1 MKKQSRNDPCHCG
14 SGKKFKNC
22 HAGQTNNNFNQQW
35 VIVGIIGGIFLLY
48 IFMDSGTS
56 TTTTMNNSIPTS
68 VIPQATARSATPPPG
83 DAPPGKVWS
92 PEHGHWH
99 NISTNSASM
108 LPGAEA
114 NIPQPQPLGE
124 APPGKVWS
132 SEHGHWH
139 DIQ

>member
-1 MKKQSRNDPCHCG
+1 MKKQGRNDPCYCG

-22 HAGQTNNNFNQQW
+22 HAGQIDNNFNQQW
-35 VIVGIIGGIFLLY
+35 VIVGIIVGIFLLFY
-48 IFMDSGTS
+48 FMDSGTS
-56 TTTTMNNSIPTS
+56 TTTMNSSIPTS
-68 VIPQATARSATPPPG
+68 VIPQTRAGSATPPPG
-83 DAPPGKVWS
+83 EAPPGKVWS

-99 NISTNSASM
+99 NISDNSAFEV
-108 LPGAEA
+108 PGAA
-114 NIPQPQPLGE
+114 SNIPQPKGE

>member
-1 MKKQSRNDPCHCG
+1 MKKQGRNDLCHCG
-14 SGKKFKNC
+14 SGNKFKNC

-35 VIVGIIGGIFLLY
+35 VIVGIIGGIFLLFY
-48 IFMDSGTS
+48 FMDSGTS
-56 TTTTMNNSIPTS
+56 TTTINNSIPTS
-68 VIPQATARSATPPPG
+68 VIPQDRARSATPPPG
-83 DAPPGKVWS
+83 EAPPGKVWS

-99 NISTNSASM
+99 NISTNSESM
-108 LPGAEA
+108 LPSAES

>member
-1 MKKQSRNDPCHCG
+1 MKKQGRNDLCHCG

-22 HAGQTNNNFNQQW
+22 HAVQTNNNFNQQW
-35 VIVGIIGGIFLLY
+35 VIIVIIGVIFLFFY
-48 IFMDSGTS
+48 FMDSGTS
-56 TTTTMNNSIPTS
+56 TTTINNSIPTS
-68 VIPQATARSATPPPG
+68 VIPQNRTRSATPPPG
-83 DAPPGKVWS
+83 EAPPGKVWS

-99 NISTNSASM
+99 NISTNSTSM
-108 LPGAEA
+108 LPGAES

>member
-1 MKKQSRNDPCHCG
+1 MKKQGRNDLCHCG

-35 VIVGIIGGIFLLY
+35 VIVVFIGVIFLFFY
-48 IFMDSGTS
+48 FMDSGTS
-56 TTTTMNNSIPTS
+56 TTTINNSIPTS
-68 VIPQATARSATPPPG
+68 VIPQDRARSATPPPG
-83 DAPPGKVWS
+83 EAPPGKVWS

-99 NISTNSASM
+99 NISTNSESM
-108 LPGAEA
+108 LPGAES

-132 SEHGHWH
+132 PEHGHWH

>member
-35 VIVGIIGGIFLLY
+35 VIVGIIGGIFLFFY
-48 IFMDSGTS
+48 FMDSGTS
-56 TTTTMNNSIPTS
+56 TTTINNSIPTS
-68 VIPQATARSATPPPG
+68 VIPQNRTRSATPPPG
-83 DAPPGKVWS
+83 EAPPGKVWS

-99 NISTNSASM
+99 NISTNSESM
-108 LPGAEA
+108 LPSAES

>member
-1 MKKQSRNDPCHCG
+1 MKKQGRNDLCHCG
-14 SGKKFKNC
+14 SGKKVKNC

-35 VIVGIIGGIFLLY
+35 VIVGIIGGIFLLFY
-48 IFMDSGTS
+48 FMDSGTS
-56 TTTTMNNSIPTS
+56 TTTINNSIPTS
-68 VIPQATARSATPPPG
+68 VIPQDRARSATPPPG
-83 DAPPGKVWS
+83 EAPPGKVWS

-99 NISTNSASM
+99 NISTNSAPVV
-108 LPGAEA
+108 PGAA
-114 NIPQPQPLGE
+114 SNIIQTQPSGE

>member
-1 MKKQSRNDPCHCG
+1 MKKQGRNDPCYCD

-22 HAGQTNNNFNQQW
+22 HSGQIDNNFNQQW
-35 VIVGIIGGIFLLY
+35 VVVGIIVGIFLLFY
-48 IFMDSGTS
+48 FMDSGTS
-56 TTTTMNNSIPTS
+56 TTTMNSSIPTS
-68 VIPQATARSATPPPG
+68 VIPQARTGSATPPPG
-83 DAPPGKVWS
+83 EAPPGKVWS

-99 NISTNSASM
+99 NISDNSAFEV
-108 LPGAEA
+108 PGAA
-114 NIPQPQPLGE
+114 SNITQPSGE

>member
-1 MKKQSRNDPCHCG
+1 MKKQGRNDPCHCG

-22 HAGQTNNNFNQQW
+22 HAVQTNNNFNQQW
-35 VIVGIIGGIFLLY
+35 VIDVIIRVIFLFFY
-48 IFMDSGTS
+48 FMDSGTS
-56 TTTTMNNSIPTS
+56 TTTINNSIPTS
-68 VIPQATARSATPPPG
+68 VIPQDRARSATPPPG
-83 DAPPGKVWS
+83 EAPPGKVWS

-99 NISTNSASM
+99 NISTNSTSM
-108 LPGAEA
+108 LPGAES

>member
-1 MKKQSRNDPCHCG
+1 MKKQGRNDLCHCG

-22 HAGQTNNNFNQQW
+22 HAVQTNNNFNQQW
-35 VIVGIIGGIFLLY
+35 VIIVIIGVIFLFFY
-48 IFMDSGTS
+48 FMDSGTS
-56 TTTTMNNSIPTS
+56 TTTINNSIPTS
-68 VIPQATARSATPPPG
+68 VIPQDRARSATPPPG
-83 DAPPGKVWS
+83 ETPPGKVWS

-99 NISTNSASM
+99 NISTNSTSM
-108 LPGAEA
+108 LPGAES

>member
-1 MKKQSRNDPCHCG
+1 
-14 SGKKFKNC
+14 
-22 HAGQTNNNFNQQW
+22 
-35 VIVGIIGGIFLLY
+35 
-48 IFMDSGTS
+48 MDSGTS
-56 TTTTMNNSIPTS
+56 TTTSNNSIPTS
-68 VIPQATARSATPPPG
+68 VIPQDRARSVTPPPG
-83 DAPPGKVWS
+83 EAPPGKVWS

-99 NISTNSASM
+99 NISTNSTSM
-108 LPGAEA
+108 LPGAES

>member
-1 MKKQSRNDPCHCG
+1 MKKQGRNDPCYCG

-22 HAGQTNNNFNQQW
+22 HAGHADNNFNQKW
-35 VIVGIIGGIFLLY
+35 VIVGIIVGIFLLFY
-48 IFMDSGTS
+48 FMDSGTS
-56 TTTTMNNSIPTS
+56 TTTMNSSIPTS
-68 VIPQATARSATPPPG
+68 VIPQARTGSATPPPG
-83 DAPPGKVWS
+83 EAPPGKVWS

-99 NISTNSASM
+99 NISDNSAFEV
-108 LPGAEA
+108 PGAA
-114 NIPQPQPLGE
+114 SNIPQPSGE

>member
-1 MKKQSRNDPCHCG
+1 MKKQGRNDPCHCG

-22 HAGQTNNNFNQQW
+22 HSGQIKNNFNQQW
-35 VIVGIIGGIFLLY
+35 VIVAIIGVIFLFFY
-48 IFMDSGTS
+48 FMDSGTS
-56 TTTTMNNSIPTS
+56 TTTINNSIPTS
-68 VIPQATARSATPPPG
+68 VIPQDRVRSATPPPG
-83 DAPPGKVWS
+83 EAPPGKVWS
-92 PEHGHWH
+92 AEHGHWH
-99 NISTNSASM
+99 NISTNSTSE
-108 LPGAEA
+108 LPGAES

>member
-1 MKKQSRNDPCHCG
+1 
-14 SGKKFKNC
+14 
-22 HAGQTNNNFNQQW
+22 
-35 VIVGIIGGIFLLY
+35 
-48 IFMDSGTS
+48 MDSGTS
-56 TTTTMNNSIPTS
+56 TTTINNSIPTS
-68 VIPQATARSATPPPG
+68 VIPQDRARSATPPPG
-83 DAPPGKVWS
+83 EAPPGKVWS

-99 NISTNSASM
+99 NISTNSESM
-108 LPGAEA
+108 LPSAES

>member
-1 MKKQSRNDPCHCG
+1 MKKQGRNDPCHCG

-35 VIVGIIGGIFLLY
+35 VIVAIIGVIFLFFY
-48 IFMDSGTS
+48 FMDSGTS
-56 TTTTMNNSIPTS
+56 TTTINNSIPTS
-68 VIPQATARSATPPPG
+68 VIPQDRARSATPPPG
-83 DAPPGKVWS
+83 ETPPGKVWS

-99 NISTNSASM
+99 NISTNSTSM
-108 LPGAEA
+108 LPGAES

>member
-1 MKKQSRNDPCHCG
+1 MKKQGRNDLCHCG
-14 SGKKFKNC
+14 SGNKFKNC

-35 VIVGIIGGIFLLY
+35 VIVGIIGGIFLLFY
-48 IFMDSGTS
+48 FMDSGTS
-56 TTTTMNNSIPTS
+56 TTTINNSIPTS
-68 VIPQATARSATPPPG
+68 VIPQDRARSATPPPG
-83 DAPPGKVWS
+83 EAPPGKVWS

-99 NISTNSASM
+99 NISTNSAPVV
-108 LPGAEA
+108 PGAA
-114 NIPQPQPLGE
+114 SNIIQTQPSGE

>member
-1 MKKQSRNDPCHCG
+1 MKKQGRNDLCHCG
-14 SGKKFKNC
+14 SGKKVKNC

-35 VIVGIIGGIFLLY
+35 VIVGIIGGIFLLFY
-48 IFMDSGTS
+48 FMDSGTS
-56 TTTTMNNSIPTS
+56 TTTINNSIPTS
-68 VIPQATARSATPPPG
+68 VIPQDRARSATPPPG
-83 DAPPGKVWS
+83 EAPPGKVWS

-99 NISTNSASM
+99 NISTNSAPAV
-108 LPGAEA
+108 PGAA
-114 NIPQPQPLGE
+114 SNIIQTQPSGE

>member
-1 MKKQSRNDPCHCG
+1 MKKQGRNDLCHCG

-35 VIVGIIGGIFLLY
+35 VIVGIIGGIFLLFY
-48 IFMDSGTS
+48 FMDSGTS
-56 TTTTMNNSIPTS
+56 TTTMNSSIPTS
-68 VIPQATARSATPPPG
+68 VIPQDPTGSATPPPG
-83 DAPPGKVWS
+83 EAPPGKVWS

-99 NISTNSASM
+99 NISANSAFEV
-108 LPGAEA
+108 PGAA
-114 NIPQPQPLGE
+114 SNIPQPKGE

>member
-1 MKKQSRNDPCHCG
+1 MKKQGRNDPCYCG

-22 HAGQTNNNFNQQW
+22 HAGQIDNNFNQQW
-35 VIVGIIGGIFLLY
+35 VIVGIIVGIFLLFY
-48 IFMDSGTS
+48 FMDSGTS
-56 TTTTMNNSIPTS
+56 TTTMNSSIPTS
-68 VIPQATARSATPPPG
+68 VIPQARTGSAPPPPG
-83 DAPPGKVWS
+83 EAPPGKVWS

-99 NISTNSASM
+99 NISDISSFEV
-108 LPGAEA
+108 PGAA
-114 NIPQPQPLGE
+114 SNIPQPSGE